1 MNFMKDGSKVGAVVV
16 SIIVLVGFIVISFL
30 AMKPEYA
37 GVNKEVV
44 LFLLG
49 SWSGLAGIAVA
60 YWLGSSAGS
69 ADKSAQIER
78 LKQERQL

>member
-1 MNFMKDGSKVGAVVV
+1 MKDGSKFGAVIV
-16 SIIVLVGFIVISFL
+16 SIIVLLGFIVISFL
-30 AMKPEYA
+30 AMKPEYV
-37 GVNKEVV
+37 GVNEKVV

-78 LKQERQL
+78 IKTEKQP

>member
-1 MNFMKDGSKVGAVVV
+1 MGDGTKLGAIVV
-16 SIIVLVGFIVISFL
+16 SAIVMFGFIVISFL

-37 GVNKEVV
+37 GVNKDVV

-69 ADKSAQIER
+69 ADKSNIIER
-78 LKQERQL
+78 LKNEAKN

>member
-1 MNFMKDGSKVGAVVV
+1 VKDSSKIGAVVV
-16 SIIVLVGFIVISFL
+16 SIIVLAGFIVISFL
-30 AMKPEYA
+30 AMKPESV
-37 GVNKEVV
+37 GVNKDVV

-78 LKQERQL
+78 IKSERPQP

>member
-1 MNFMKDGSKVGAVVV
+1 MKDKLGP
-16 SIIVLVGFIVISFL
+16 IIVSLVVLAGFIGISFL
-30 AMKPEYA
+30 AMKPDYA
-37 GVNKEVV
+37 GVKQEVV

-69 ADKSAQIER
+69 SDKSKQIER
-78 LKQERQL
+78 LKTGEGNP